1 MNAPDA
7 IGRVP
12 IPARERGR
20 IAPAKLA
27 HVVLKS
33 ANKDRLVAFY
43 KTLLEA
49 EATFGDNNATFL
61 TYDEEHH
68 RIAVIGIPGLG
79 RNSRRRV
86 GVDHIA
92 FTYASLGDL
101 LATYERLKAA
111 GIRPVWTTHHG
122 ATLSF
127 YYQDPDNNFCEL
139 QIDVFET
146 PEELEAYFN
155 SGDFNVNPVGVDFDP
170 EDVLARYRNGE
181 SRSTLLKRVTEGPHN
196 PAAMPRAYLGT
207 FHWLMF
213 KVARLLG
220 KQPGAG

>member
-12 IPARERGR
+12 APARERGR

-49 EATFGDNNATFL
+49 EETFGDNNASFL

-68 RIAVIGIPGLG
+68 RIAVIGIPGLA

-92 FTYASLGDL
+92 FTYASLADL
-101 LATYERLKAA
+101 LATYERLNAA

-139 QIDVFET
+139 QIDVFNS
-146 PEELEAYFN
+146 PEELAAYFN
-155 SGDFNVNPVGVDFDP
+155 TRDFNVNPVGVDFDP
-170 EDVLARYRNGE
+170 EDLLARIGTP
-181 SRSTLLKRVTEGPHN
+181 SRRSNCSSAP
-196 PAAMPRAYLGT
+196 PRAPTMRAPCPGPIWAT
-207 FHWLMF
+207 FT
-213 KVARLLG
+213 G
-220 KQPGAG
+220 

>member
-1 MNAPDA
+1 MNLPDA
-7 IGRVP
+7 VGRVP
-12 IPARERGR
+12 TPARERGK

-43 KTLLEA
+43 KALLEA
-49 EATFGDNNATFL
+49 EETFGDGNASFL

-68 RIAVIGIPGLG
+68 RIAVIGIPGLS

-101 LATYERLKAA
+101 LATYERLKAV

-139 QIDVFET
+139 QIDVFDS
-146 PEELEAYFN
+146 PEELEAYFK
-155 SGDFNVNPVGVDFDP
+155 SRDFNVNPVGVDFDP
-170 EDVLARYRNGE
+170 DELLQRHRNGE
-181 SRSTLLKRVTEGPHN
+181 SPKELLKRTATGPHD
-196 PAAMPRAYLGT
+196 ASTMPRAYLGT
-207 FHWLMF
+207 LHWLMF
-213 KVARLLG
+213 KAAKLFG

>member
-12 IPARERGR
+12 VPARERGK
-20 IAPAKLA
+20 IAPAKFA
-27 HVVLKS
+27 HVVLRS
-33 ANKDRLVAFY
+33 ANKRRLVDFY

-49 EATFGDNNATFL
+49 EETFGDENASFL

-68 RIAVIGIPGLG
+68 RIAVIGIPGL
-79 RNSRRRV
+79 RPNSRRRV

-101 LATYERLKAA
+101 LATYRRLQDA
-111 GIRPVWTTHHG
+111 GIMPVWTTHHG

-139 QIDVFET
+139 QIDVFDN
-146 PEELEAYFN
+146 PRDLEAYFM
-155 SGDFNVNPVGVDFDP
+155 SRDFNVNPVGVDFDAEEIMSRFESG
-170 EDVLARYRNGE
+170 EDPKVI
-181 SRSTLLKRVTEGPHN
+181 LKRVADGPHDVTS
-196 PAAMPRAYLGT
+196 MPRAYLGT
-207 FHWLMF
+207 LHWLMF
-213 KVARLLG
+213 RLAARLR
-220 KQPGAG
+220 KRH